1 MNQKHEVPDEHSG
14 IVGGSTAARRINCPR
29 SYALEKLVPP
39 DPGNAYAREGTALHE
54 MIARVLNTG
63 WCPLPFTFT
72 HERDGVLE
80 VSEDLWAEL
89 GQPALDA
96 FDKFV
101 KEIEKDTGGEFEFVV
116 ETRCAMP
123 GIAGAFG
130 TSDIIWSCGSMS
142 GVWDW
147 KFGRNAVSAEENQ
160 QLMFYGRAAASTAPT
175 LFGAATWG
183 EVDQTREV
191 VLSIMQPQCSDTP
204 SEYIVTV
211 AELEAFRV
219 ELMTATKEAETLG
232 VKAHVEKGGWCK
244 YATCKAVCPLW
255 GGQSATFG
263 EKMAKLAALATAQ
276 DVELVD
282 VKTGPKQSVDFG
294 DGPVDVTARFTD
306 MLPELLDLAEAATEW
321 ANTVRTAARNAL
333 NGGSTVDGWA
343 LTENITSKRVWA
355 VDDAALK
362 KFFKNRRFA
371 MDEYMPRKLVTM
383 PAAEKMLKKAKAVNP
398 IPEDMVMKSYT
409 KTIAMVRAA
418 GAAPLEMS
426 SNRAKLLG
434 DKMAALNGGS
444 TGE

>member
-1 MNQKHEVPDEHSG
+1 MNQKQEVPDEHSD

-54 MIARVLNTG
+54 MIARVLDTG
-63 WCPLPFTFT
+63 CTPESLLPFTFT

-101 KEIEKDTGGEFEFVV
+101 KEIETDTGGEFEFVV

-183 EVDQTREV
+183 EIDQTREV
-191 VLSIMQPQCSDTP
+191 VLSIMQPQCSDAP

-219 ELMTATKEAETLG
+219 ELMTAVKEAETLG
-232 VKAHVEKGGWCK
+232 VKAHVEKGEWCE

-263 EKMAKLAALATAQ
+263 EKMAKLAALADQ
-276 DVELVD
+276 RGVNVEEIEAVD
-282 VKTGPKQSVDFG
+282 SETGEVVWPFI
-294 DGPVDVTARFTD
+294 D

-333 NGGSTVDGWA
+333 NVGSTVDGWV

-355 VDDAALK
+355 VDDEALK
-362 KFFKNRRFA
+362 KFFKNRRFT
-371 MDEYMPRKLVTM
+371 MDEYLPRKLVTM
-383 PAAEKMLKKAKAVNP
+383 PAAEKLLKKAGAANP
-398 IPEDMVMKSYT
+398 IPEDMVTKSYT

-418 GAAPLEMS
+418 GATPLEMS
-426 SNRAKLLG
+426 SDRAKQLA